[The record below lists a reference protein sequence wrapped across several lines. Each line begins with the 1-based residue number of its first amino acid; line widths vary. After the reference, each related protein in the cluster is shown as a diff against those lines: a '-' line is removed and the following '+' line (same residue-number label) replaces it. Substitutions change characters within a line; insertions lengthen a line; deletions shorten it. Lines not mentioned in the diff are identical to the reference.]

1 VPHGG
6 IVSGRRLKSNRLE
19 LAPCLDHAA
28 SHEKRAAPNAAVTIP
43 RLMSATAGTLTV
55 GIACGAGAALSW
67 AIGFVAA
74 RHGIGIGLSPAD
86 LAFHRYVWA
95 GLLFL
100 PMALRHRFAD
110 LGGIGW
116 TRGAA
121 LTIFGGPVLAVISY
135 AGFLLVPL
143 GHGGLIQPSSA
154 ALFGLALSAIVLK
167 EKLPPRRAIGALVIV
182 LGLALIAFEALTTI
196 GSHGLVGDLA
206 FLTAGL
212 FFAIFAMLLRLWK
225 IDAPRAAIVISVVS
239 LVDIPLHWIC
249 FGFERMIAAGF
260 LENLLQALVQGI
272 FAGPLAI
279 FLFARSVVLLG
290 AARAAVFPSLVPGF
304 TLLIGFLV
312 LGEVPSLVQIVG
324 LAIVVFGFRLTQ
336 RG

>member
-1 VPHGG
+1 MTISHRFT
-6 IVSGRRLKSNRLE
+6 SG
-19 LAPCLDHAA
+19 
-28 SHEKRAAPNAAVTIP
+28 
-43 RLMSATAGTLTV
+43 TAGPVTV

-67 AIGFVAA
+67 AVGFVAA
-74 RHGIGIGLSPAD
+74 RHGIGVGLSPED

-95 GLLFL
+95 GLAFL
-100 PMALRHRFAD
+100 PIALRNRVAD

-116 TRGAA
+116 ARGAA

-135 AGFLLVPL
+135 AGFLSVPL

-154 ALFGLALSAIVLK
+154 ALAGLALSAIVLK

-182 LGLALIAFEALTTI
+182 IGLALIAFEALTTI
-196 GSHGLVGDLA
+196 GSHGLIGDLA
-206 FLTAGL
+206 FVTAGL
-212 FFAIFAMLLRLWK
+212 FFAIFGMLLRLWK
-225 IDAPRAAIVISVVS
+225 IEATRAAIVISVIS
-239 LVDIPLHWIC
+239 LVDIPLHWIS
-249 FGFERMIAAGF
+249 FGFERMVEAGF

-290 AARAAVFPSLVPGF
+290 AARAAVFPTLVPGF

-324 LAIVVFGFRLTQ
+324 LAIVVLGFRLTQ